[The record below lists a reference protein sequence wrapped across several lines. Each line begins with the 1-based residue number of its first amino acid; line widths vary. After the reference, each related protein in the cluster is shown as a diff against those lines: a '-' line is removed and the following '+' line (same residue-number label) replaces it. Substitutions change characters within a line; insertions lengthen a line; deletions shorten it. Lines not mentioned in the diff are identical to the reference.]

1 MLNLP
6 ILLTDSCSRT
16 VLICIFILVNGTQ
29 EEFNLPMNSPIPG
42 SEMTREP
49 FRWDQ
54 RLFALVLRL
63 TGKFFTLYINYLRLC
78 FITLYFKVLLPLKET
93 LV

>member
-1 MLNLP
+1 ME
-6 ILLTDSCSRT
+6 I
-16 VLICIFILVNGTQ
+16 IKYFFIVSGVQ

-63 TGKFFTLYINYLRLC
+63 TG
-78 FITLYFKVLLPLKET
+78 
-93 LV
+93 

>member
-1 MLNLP
+1 MNLSKEYK
-6 ILLTDSCSRT
+6 ILTYNKHSYYS
-16 VLICIFILVNGTQ
+16 VNGVQ

-63 TGKFFTLYINYLRLC
+63 SGKVF
-78 FITLYFKVLLPLKET
+78 
-93 LV
+93 

>member
-1 MLNLP
+1 MIELLNFKKLVCLNATVALNR
-6 ILLTDSCSRT
+6 ILC
-16 VLICIFILVNGTQ
+16 VVNGVQ

-63 TGKFFTLYINYLRLC
+63 AGW
-78 FITLYFKVLLPLKET
+78 
-93 LV
+93 

>member
-1 MLNLP
+1 M
-6 ILLTDSCSRT
+6 
-16 VLICIFILVNGTQ
+16 NGVQ
-29 EEFNLPMNSPIPG
+29 EEFNLPMHSPIPG

-63 TGKFFTLYINYLRLC
+63 AGKKIIYKGDRYLITTISKIYFNNFFT
-78 FITLYFKVLLPLKET
+78 
-93 LV
+93 

>member
-1 MLNLP
+1 MFFLAH
-6 ILLTDSCSRT
+6 DEW
-16 VLICIFILVNGTQ
+16 IFFSVNGVQ

-63 TGKFFTLYINYLRLC
+63 TGKRYCIKWYI
-78 FITLYFKVLLPLKET
+78 
-93 LV
+93 